1 MSPFESFLS
10 GQFEDYIA
18 YRQNLGYDTKS
29 LLWVLRTLDRHLLEK
44 KPALTDLTSAFFL
57 SLKTSLHVQRKSINC
72 LLSTTRMFFNYLVR
86 KDVCQDNPLKDI
98 PLLAEERFIP
108 FVFSPAQIDRLL
120 EALGRSLRREPTY
133 FVKEL
138 GIYLAI
144 LLLARCGM
152 RIYEPLRLKR
162 HHFRADD
169 NTLYVEKTKFKKD
182 RLIPI
187 PGAVAVEITNYLAVR
202 QSLWGADDNP
212 YLLAASPKKPF
223 YDYLIRP
230 RFHQAVGDIGLSC
243 PRQTIG
249 TTNIGAPTPHSLRHS
264 FAVNTLKRITETGR
278 SPQHALPVLAAY
290 LGHCEYKH
298 TTKYLKLLDASH
310 RHNLVAFIQTQAHR
324 P

>member
-1 MSPFESFLS
+1 
-10 GQFEDYIA
+10 
-18 YRQNLGYDTKS
+18 
-29 LLWVLRTLDRHLLEK
+29 
-44 KPALTDLTSAFFL
+44 
-57 SLKTSLHVQRKSINC
+57 
-72 LLSTTRMFFNYLVR
+72 MFFNYLVR

-108 FVFSPAQIDRLL
+108 FIFSPAQIDRLL

-249 TTNIGAPTPHSLRHS
+249 TTNIGSPTPHSLRHS
-264 FAVNTLKRITETGR
+264 FAVNTLKRITEQGR

-310 RHNLVAFIQTQAHR
+310 RHNLVAFIQTHAHR

>member
-108 FVFSPAQIDRLL
+108 FVFSPAQIDQLL
-120 EALGRSLRREPTY
+120 ETLGRSLRREPTY

-162 HHFRADD
+162 HHFRAEER
-169 NTLYVEKTKFKKD
+169 TLYIEKTKFKKD

-187 PGAVAVEITNYLAVR
+187 PQTVAVEITNYLSVR
-202 QSLWGADDNP
+202 QSLWGADANP
-212 YLLAASPKKPF
+212 YLLASSPKKPF
-223 YDYLIRP
+223 YDDLIRH
-230 RFHQAVGDIGLSC
+230 RFHRAVADIGLQC
-243 PRQTIG
+243 PRETIG
-249 TTNIGAPTPHSLRHS
+249 TTNIGSPTPHSLRHS
-264 FAVNTLKRITETGR
+264 FAVNTLKCITEAGR
-278 SPQHALPVLAAY
+278 SPQQALPVLAAY